1 MLQASGGYLIL
12 NVLDLFSEPGVWDH
26 LKSCLRN
33 REVTIEDPGFL
44 SPFLP
49 TTGMKPESIPVR
61 PKIILLGSHWAYY
74 VLHRSDEDFRKIFQ
88 VLADFDDEIDLS
100 NHTCREYA
108 QFVATTCANDK
119 LLPVTRDGV
128 AALIEEGARF
138 VDSKN
143 RLTLRFNDI
152 ANLVIEANYH
162 AKLIKNTR
170 MITRKHIETAIR
182 EREHRS
188 SLVSDKMLREIDEG
202 RQLIDTQGAIVGQIN
217 GLAVYSIGA
226 HRFAKPSRITANTYA
241 GKGGITNIEREAKL
255 SGRIHDKGV
264 YIINGY
270 LGRTYA
276 QHATLSLNVTV
287 CFEQSYGGID
297 GDSASSTELYAIM
310 SSLSGVPIKQG
321 IAVTGSVNQ
330 KGLIQPIGG
339 VNEKIEGYFKVCANR
354 GLTGEQGVMIPH
366 QNVSNL
372 MLRSSV
378 REAVSHGLFHIWPIK
393 SVNDGIEV
401 LTGIQAG
408 KPRADGSFPKGT
420 IHGLVMEKLVQY
432 AKASAPQKLDSKKK
446 AGA

>member
-401 LTGIQAG
+401 LTG
-408 KPRADGSFPKGT
+408 
-420 IHGLVMEKLVQY
+420 
-432 AKASAPQKLDSKKK
+432 
-446 AGA
+446 